1 MRESM
6 FLLASPRIIAE
17 SARRISARAVRL
29 SKVPPAAAGVAESA
43 VAGVLFPQPATM
55 AGILANKATAGR
67 LRISPPNRPP
77 APARRTS
84 GGELLTES
92 NLSRSE
98 WPCEIRTTVRP
109 RTKCRDFTY
118 RLSYRIG
125 DAIKLFARNP
135 V

>member
-29 SKVPPAAAGVAESA
+29 SKVPLVAAGVAESA

-55 AGILANKATAGR
+55 AGMLANRATAER

-77 APARRTS
+77 HRR
-84 GGELLTES
+84 GRRPGELLTES

-118 RLSYRIG
+118 RLSYRVG

>member
-29 SKVPPAAAGVAESA
+29 SKVTLLAAGVAESA

-55 AGILANKATAGR
+55 AGMLANRATAER

-77 APARRTS
+77 HRRGRRPGGAID
-84 GGELLTES
+84 GGESLALRMVLRNS
-92 NLSRSE
+92 NHCS
-98 WPCEIRTTVRP
+98 PAHQVP
-109 RTKCRDFTY
+109 RLYLPSVVPR
-118 RLSYRIG
+118 R
-125 DAIKLFARNP
+125 
-135 V
+135 